1 MILQEHTKDFDSYI
15 ETMNNIKMA
24 IGVATEKGDIDTL
37 IQILKQFSIATDCLV
52 GILQATKEEKV
63 SA

>member
-15 ETMNNIKMA
+15 ETMNNIKMTISIA
-24 IGVATEKGDIDTL
+24 IEKGDIDTL

-52 GILQATKEEKV
+52 DILQLTKQEKV

>member
-1 MILQEHTKDFDSYI
+1 MILQEHTKDFNSYI

-52 GILQATKEEKV
+52 EILQATKEEKV